1 MSSWLNKVERELG
14 LDRLELPVEPIKENE
29 TFLCVER
36 TLLVHVENELSKAAT
51 PQLLQLSEYRLSR
64 FWADVIP
71 AIQARWAL
79 ICSAAELLIQASR
92 VGKALKTAPTTVP
105 LSSKPTPTMMN
116 RGACSTRTTGT
127 WRAVNTTLISAP
139 VMSMTDLDKLI
150 SKAEQRYTEI
160 GSDWRST
167 SSPTFK
173 RPRIRSKVCSGS
185 EIFLKSR

>member
-1 MSSWLNKVERELG
+1 LGRACHADGFVRSAQEESAAVALVVPVATGKAGIDACVRFSSNMAQQPDVRDSYVIVANKVERELG

-105 LSSKPTPTMMN
+105 ALVKAYADDDEPW
-116 RGACSTRTTGT
+116 C
-127 WRAVNTTLISAP
+127 L
-139 VMSMTDLDKLI
+139 LDTHHRHMESRKL
-150 SKAEQRYTEI
+150 Q
-160 GSDWRST
+160 
-167 SSPTFK
+167 
-173 RPRIRSKVCSGS
+173 
-185 EIFLKSR
+185 L